1 MTLLELAATQI
12 AGKSPHSN
20 RMAAW
25 LARTALEQTVH
36 DLLVARGVEPGRASG
51 RARLACLE
59 VAYDDSP
66 DIAARAQYAWTRLSE
81 ACHQHAYQLSP
92 TYQEVQHLLDAVG
105 VLRAALEPGTQ
116 SAEPPE

>member
-1 MTLLELAATQI
+1 MTLLELAAIQI
-12 AGKSPHSN
+12 TGKSPHSN

-25 LARTALEQTVH
+25 LTRTALEQTVSE
-36 DLLVARGVEPGRASG
+36 LLQARGVEPGRASG

-81 ACHQHAYQLSP
+81 ACHHHAYQLSP
-92 TYQEVQHLLDAVG
+92 TYQEVQHLLESVR
-105 VLRAALEPGTQ
+105 VLRATLDPEP
-116 SAEPPE
+116 E